1 METYQT
7 RRSSAQ
13 GFTFPDFIFVV
24 IVLSTVLVVG
34 FLGVGAYHEAKKTED
49 AKKYGEDLSAWLAE
63 ASKERFKN
71 DYAHGPCAGG
81 KPPAHVSAEATPV
94 DVPPPVAVQVLDHAE
109 ADNANASAEPT
120 AQAEDKTAQA
130 EPEAPPGTWG
140 ACLKYLLTETDFK
153 ALINTFSGKPPQFIP
168 ACNPA
173 DHSLAGEIFIEKMVP
188 TPAGSAVPVVN
199 SPLDLADPIDQKL
212 QLRLSVCDK
221 GAYPLKIAEFEF

>member
-1 METYQT
+1 MQIFQK

-13 GFTFPDFIFVV
+13 GFTLPDFIFVV
-24 IVLSTVLVVG
+24 IVLCTLVTVG

-49 AKKYGEDLSAWLAE
+49 AKKYGEDLSAWLTE

-81 KPPAHVSAEATPV
+81 KPPAHVSAETAPV
-94 DVPPPVAVQVLDHAE
+94 DVPPPVATEVLAHAE
-109 ADNANASAEPT
+109 DANVNVNANTNASVEPL
-120 AQAEDKTAQA
+120 AQD
-130 EPEAPPGTWG
+130 EPPPGTWG

-153 ALINTFSGKPPQFIP
+153 AVINTYSGKPPQFIP

-173 DHSLAGEIFIEKMVP
+173 DHSLAGEIFMEKMVP

-199 SPLDLADPIDQKL
+199 SPFDVADPIDQKL